1 MTCIKMWVAWVVVL
15 AASLE
20 VNAQNGVVYIF
31 QSDRP
36 DSIYVTFD
44 RDPVFNESRLGGGY
58 KTVPVSTKPV
68 TIRYPNV
75 TKMAR
80 LSLQSYGWP
89 GNFMATDW
97 IAEPNDSIR
106 VFIEFEGKPHPLIKF
121 MGRGALK
128 YQLAFEAS
136 EHTTRIRAAEFDIY
150 DNIKN
155 HEQAF
160 QEVAFREQR
169 CLNLLRV
176 NKKGLSRS
184 VNQTWLADI
193 QATADLARLHIRS
206 HQWTTNREIRPAIR
220 KELLK
225 VPPKMDLFLGSTSRA
240 LLQYHYELLKWKV
253 LQEHDPEYQY
263 YELNYTQKI
272 TLDDLFLEIKR
283 QPSVNR
289 QFLMVYS
296 LVNLFTL
303 QTNFGETHP
312 DILEKCLGIAELSVT
327 NTGLQQRL
335 AEASQKI
342 RPGTI
347 VKNLTTLTESGDT
360 LSLSRLHGKKILLD
374 RWIANCT
381 GCLDFKKEVIDQLLP
396 KIKERD
402 DIVIWSVGSV
412 KDFDYWKKLLPTNS
426 HPDFVSGWLDQQG
439 NNNEWETYY
448 NISYAP
454 FIMLIDEEGKL
465 ISSTVRNIGT
475 IIELLKIA
483 R

>member
-1 MTCIKMWVAWVVVL
+1 MRFMLIFLYVLLLISNVTVAQQDVVFVFT
-15 AASLE
+15 A
-20 VNAQNGVVYIF
+20 
-31 QSDRP
+31 DRP

-58 KTVPVSTKPV
+58 KTVAISTKPV
-68 TIRYPNV
+68 MIRYPNV

-80 LSLQSYGWP
+80 LSLGSYGWP

-97 IAEPNDSIR
+97 IVEPNDSIR
-106 VFIEFEGKPHPLIKF
+106 VFIEFKGKPHPLIKF
-121 MGRGALK
+121 IGRGALK

-155 HEQAF
+155 HEQVY
-160 QEVAFREQR
+160 QEVAFREKK

-184 VNQTWLADI
+184 IIQMWLTDI

-206 HQWTTNREIRPAIR
+206 HQWTTDQQMRPAIR
-220 KELLK
+220 KELLEM
-225 VPPKMDLFLGSTSRA
+225 PPKMDVSLGSTSRA

-303 QTNFGETHP
+303 QYNFGETHP
-312 DILEKCLGIAELSVT
+312 DILQKCLGIAELSVT

-381 GCLDFKKEVIDQLLP
+381 GCLDFKKEMIEQLLP

-402 DIVIWSVGSV
+402 NIVIWSVGSV
-412 KDFDYWKKLLPTNS
+412 KDFDVWKKLLPTNS

-439 NNNEWETYY
+439 NSNEWEIYY

-475 IIELLKIA
+475 IIELLKMA
-483 R
+483 K